1 MKLFGGSNKD
11 DKQQDDQ
18 LPDVSDVTAEFE
30 SDAAGAT
37 APLTAPTRNA
47 SGGSG
52 AGTKKIAALVV
63 LLLAAGGGGY
73 YALSQSGDEYPTA
86 AVTPTEAPVDL
97 TAVPADGTTVPPTD
111 VAAAPAI
118 DPVTGLPVTPIDP
131 PLPVDAAMAAPAID
145 PVTGLPVEAAATT
158 TTTTTVTNADGTVTT
173 VETATATAPVD
184 ASGTLPADAAA
195 IPADDL
201 GAPPADLAETVVPVD
216 AAAPDAPADAVPGA
230 PIVSTTTTTTTTAP
244 ATDAAAVTAAANVD
258 EMNDLPL
265 PPSEDQLVQTP
276 KTDTA
281 TTVATDAAKTTTTTT
296 TTTTTPTDAEKAIVE
311 NAAVMDSVGKLPD
324 ATSPDLG
331 VEVAMIRPLPQRY
344 LVVKKDHS
352 AGDVDSRLTAAR
364 LALSQD
370 RTSAA
375 LQLFNELY
383 DDYPRDKRVLMG
395 RAVSLQKLGQNVEAL
410 NAYEDVLTKDPK
422 NLEALT
428 NMLGLLKKTN
438 PTLANQK
445 LIELRQAYPYNA
457 DITAQLGISYAAA
470 GDYTEAMRYF
480 DIAESIKPGSA
491 FVLYNKGVLL
501 DKMGRGAEAAEIY
514 RSILRLAADGD
525 LDQNLPL
532 ETIRRRLATLR

>member
-30 SDAAGAT
+30 SDATGAT
-37 APLTAPTRNA
+37 APLIAPTRNTA
-47 SGGSG
+47 GGSG

-73 YALSQSGDEYPTA
+73 YALSQSADEYPVA
-86 AVTPTEAPVDL
+86 AVTPTETPAETSVDLAATPADAAAAPVIDPVTGL
-97 TAVPADGTTVPPTD
+97 PVVATIDPPLPVDAAAVIP
-111 VAAAPAI
+111 APAI
-118 DPVTGLPVTPIDP
+118 DPVTGLPV
-131 PLPVDAAMAAPAID
+131 DAA
-145 PVTGLPVEAAATT
+145 LATT

-173 VETATATAPVD
+173 VETAPVEVM
-184 ASGTLPADAAA
+184 P
-195 IPADDL
+195 PADDL
-201 GAPPADLAETVVPVD
+201 GAPPADLAEAVVPAD
-216 AAAPDAPADAVPGA
+216 AAMPEAPADAVPGA
-230 PIVSTTTTTTTTAP
+230 PITSTTTTTTTTAP
-244 ATDAAAVTAAANVD
+244 AADAAAVTAAASVD

-276 KTDTA
+276 KTDVA
-281 TTVATDAAKTTTTTT
+281 TTTTTDAAQTTTTTT
-296 TTTTTPTDAEKAIVE
+296 TTTTAPTDAEKAIVE
-311 NAAVMDSVGKLPD
+311 NAAVMDSVGALPN
-324 ATSPDLG
+324 ATAPDLG
-331 VEVAMIRPLPQRY
+331 IEVAMIRPLPQRY

-410 NAYEDVLTKDPK
+410 NAYEDVLTKDPQ

-501 DKMGRGAEAAEIY
+501 DKMGRASEAADIY
-514 RSILRLAADGD
+514 RSILRLAADGN